1 MAPVVEMVVHPFAA
15 RVVGQASRRGL
26 IPRVPTA
33 ERLLTDVEAWLTGGV
48 PRSRALEPRS
58 SPADG
63 EARLEAS
70 LHPAARNL
78 VLTATRRRPRRG
90 RGRDR
95 RHSVPATTGSSAG
108 VLERMEIDQ
117 AISWGRVDPDRP
129 DESDDAATATF
140 ADRTATERAYLGWL
154 GRTLVEARA
163 ARMAGERPRSR
174 SGRPTACG
182 SRSTAR
188 SRRRSGRATT
198 RGSSGPIADTR
209 VAIDVTPW
217 WADAIDAQS
226 LLNRALCLMWLDVR
240 WRPPALKP
248 EGLVLDEVH
257 RLLSRAYPLDP
268 SLGYPW
274 HAWAEI
280 VGLRNIADPMG
291 RQVVARAMREAGAD
305 PTIGY
310 RRAPVTI
317 SHEGWALTIPGSF
330 AEKRTAE
337 EWWGGGAGRAI
348 TLAAVQTGTASG
360 AMPAHAFIDQF
371 AGDDG
376 PRCDRPPG
384 RRRGGPCDAVERRQ
398 LRRRDRDPR
407 GLLGGASAPAPRS
420 ASSSTIRPTG
430 SGPSTLEVARP
441 GLRAPRSAV
450 TPRLLGLAR
459 RRGLSRA
466 ACRAT
471 R

>member
-33 ERLLTDVEAWLTGGV
+33 ERLLTDVEAWLTAGYADLV
-48 PRSRALEPRS
+48 RSTQRS
-58 SPADG
+58 TPADG
-63 EARLEAS
+63 EARLEVS

-78 VLTATRRRPRRG
+78 VITATDAG
-90 RGRDR
+90 RVAAEAETVALGPGYHRLIGR
-95 RHSVPATTGSSAG
+95 
-108 VLERMEIDQ
+108 VLERMEMDQ
-117 AISWGRVDPDRP
+117 SISWGRVDPDRP
-129 DESDDAATATF
+129 DETDDGATATF

-163 ARMAGERPRSR
+163 ARMAGAAPIQIGTPDGVRFTFDGAIATALGPRDD
-174 SGRPTACG
+174 AWMV
-182 SRSTAR
+182 
-188 SRRRSGRATT
+188 RA
-198 RGSSGPIADTR
+198 IADTR

-280 VGLRNIADPMG
+280 VGLRNITDPMG
-291 RQVVARAMREAGAD
+291 RQVVARAMREAGG
-305 PTIGY
+305 PEIGY
-310 RRAPVTI
+310 RRGPVTI

-371 AGDDG
+371 AGEMG
-376 PRCDRPPG
+376 PDAIDHRAGGVVG
-384 RRRGGPCDAVERRQ
+384 RATLSSD
-398 LRRRDRDPR
+398 
-407 GLLGGASAPAPRS
+407 
-420 ASSSTIRPTG
+420 ASSGVEIGILDGYSAVVG
-430 SGPSTLEVARP
+430 SGAAIRIEFDDPADWQWAIDIWKSLAP
-441 GLRAPRSAV
+441 G
-450 TPRLLGLAR
+450 
-459 RRGLSRA
+459 
-466 ACRAT
+466 
-471 R
+471 